1 MFSLQQNQKKIGQ
14 NRFCLEAGRKVAQIM
29 YAHVSKYK
37 NGKINFFKKM
47 NNAKRYHNIGL
58 QIILQNHNMKNSM
71 LVTQKQTQRP
81 KEQHRSPRNKTT
93 QLQPSDL

>member
-1 MFSLQQNQKKIGQ
+1 
-14 NRFCLEAGRKVAQIM
+14 
-29 YAHVSKYK
+29 
-37 NGKINFFKKM
+37 M